1 MLSDSGVCRDF
12 YILVL
17 DKMILLSFNSAQ
29 DRGPY
34 PKQTTGKSLTK
45 KPKKQFLKFKK

>member
-1 MLSDSGVCRDF
+1 MLSDSGVCSDF

-17 DKMILLSFNSAQ
+17 GKMILLSFNSAQ

-34 PKQTTGKSLTK
+34 PKQITGKSLK
-45 KPKKQFLKFKK
+45 KKLKNNS